1 MLGKRTPL
9 KRLKRFTKKASDVP
23 RPTRK
28 RKAHE
33 DLDIDLENEFENGE
47 QPLDIEAG
55 NLPVFGLRW
64 KELNVCQI
72 LIWNFYLQLWRL

>member
-33 DLDIDLENEFENGE
+33 DLDIDLENEFENAE
-47 QPLDIEAG
+47 PPIDLKAG
-55 NLPVFGLRW
+55 KLASFWVKMEGVKCVPNTDLV
-64 KELNVCQI
+64 
-72 LIWNFYLQLWRL
+72 FYLQLWRV